1 VVAGADARYLDCMSA
16 EASRLI
22 AELYAL
28 PPKDFTR
35 ARNAKAAALKAAGH
49 PADAHAIRELRR
61 PPITLWAVN
70 QLAHADPERL
80 ATFIGS
86 VEQIRLTQLRD
97 PRAASDAVPRQR
109 AELDALVRR
118 AVDLLADQGHRA
130 SPAAQRLI
138 SDTLLGAAAD
148 RDRAR
153 ELRAGHL
160 TQELPAPGFEVLTGA
175 PRGGH
180 LRLVP
185 PSVRE
190 ARSGKA
196 ERQAKAEQE
205 NERRRRDA
213 EDRKRQAAE
222 QQSVVAGLEREAEEL
237 ARKLIAARER
247 VREAQRESK
256 ARRRPR
262 ARPGE

>member
-1 VVAGADARYLDCMSA
+1 MRSA
-16 EASRLI
+16 SCGGRPSRSG
-22 AELYAL
+22 
-28 PPKDFTR
+28 PSTSSR
-35 ARNAKAAALKAAGH
+35 T
-49 PADAHAIRELRR
+49 
-61 PPITLWAVN
+61 PI
-70 QLAHADPERL
+70 P
-80 ATFIGS
+80 
-86 VEQIRLTQLRD
+86 
-97 PRAASDAVPRQR
+97 
-109 AELDALVRR
+109 
-118 AVDLLADQGHRA
+118 RA

-222 QQSVVAGLEREAEEL
+222 QQSVIAGLEREAEEL

-256 ARRRPR
+256 ARRRPP
-262 ARPGE
+262 ARPGEGKRRRGTPSPRPFPSRA